1 MSRFKN
7 ETGSVLTV
15 ADLGIQV
22 GPGEKFEWPDHD
34 VKVHGLIPGCA
45 WLDAPDTPRSGD
57 RSAVPSPDDTE
68 AANPDADA
76 SDGAESGAGGS
87 AGPPP
92 GDDTGTARKRG
103 KSGQEAG
110 A

>member
-1 MSRFKN
+1 MSRFRN

-22 GPGEKFEWPDHD
+22 GPGERFEWPDHD
-34 VKVHGLIPGCA
+34 VKVHGLPTGCA

-57 RSAVPSPDDTE
+57 RSAVPNPADPE
-68 AANPDADA
+68 AAPDAA
-76 SDGAESGAGGS
+76 EGAESDAGGS
-87 AGPPP
+87 ADPPP
-92 GDDTGTARKRG
+92 GDDAKPKG
-103 KSGQEAG
+103 KSRSAAEKGAG